1 MAVALACFLRPVP
14 DEETG
19 IAGELVRG
27 LGNHLHDEL
36 VRDDFATRCQPF
48 IEGIGFVQLG
58 DDAAG
63 IRSVRR
69 LQILQ
74 RTVLGFL
81 DVGTDF
87 VIVGCHRVLLP
98 SIVLRTRL

>member
-1 MAVALACFLRPVP
+1 MAVSLPRQLGLVP

-19 IAGELVRG
+19 IAGALVRA

-36 VRDDFATRCQPF
+36 IRDDFATKCQPF

-63 IRSVRR
+63 IRGVRR
-69 LQILQ
+69 LQVLQ
-74 RTVLGFL
+74 
-81 DVGTDF
+81 
-87 VIVGCHRVLLP
+87 
-98 SIVLRTRL
+98 